1 MKFPKIDLHL
11 HPLWQQRILNDLRR
25 IFPKVQ
31 FIVTTHAP
39 SVIHSVKKENLLILS
54 DNTTAYPP
62 VCEVYGSDANEIL
75 ESVMG
80 ARKRPPEIQE
90 MFNNFYNAMDSDNYI
105 HAREILKA
113 IEMLIGSNDSEYV
126 SAAVSLDLAE
136 L

>member
-1 MKFPKIDLHL
+1 
-11 HPLWQQRILNDLRR
+11 
-25 IFPKVQ
+25 
-31 FIVTTHAP
+31 
-39 SVIHSVKKENLLILS
+39 
-54 DNTTAYPP
+54 
-62 VCEVYGSDANEIL
+62 
-75 ESVMG
+75 MG